1 MSFILDALK
10 KSESERL
17 KKSTPGVADIP
28 DARPAAR
35 APRWLWAVAA
45 LLVLNLGV
53 LAVLLLR
60 PGTEPGGAT
69 VTRQLEVPDGGEG
82 AQAPAFSDLVAEAK
96 QRQRT
101 EPPPVGAAEPR
112 NARAA
117 PAGSSGAAPQREQAP
132 AEAPVRSPSRRAP
145 GPVDADALPTLIELQ
160 ARGELSLPPLHLDLH
175 VYAERAA
182 DRFVVVNMHRYRE
195 GEALA
200 EGPVVQHILPHGVV
214 LEQQGKAFFLSR

>member
-28 DARPAAR
+28 ESRPPART
-35 APRWLWAVAA
+35 PRWLWAFAG

-53 LAVLLLR
+53 LAVLLIR
-60 PGTEPGGAT
+60 PGTEADSAT
-69 VTRQLEVPDGGEG
+69 VTRRLEVPDDGAG

-96 QRQRT
+96 QRHRA
-101 EPPPVGAAEPR
+101 EPPPAAEPETGS
-112 NARAA
+112 AGTA
-117 PAGSSGAAPQREQAP
+117 PAGSTDAAPRRDP
-132 AEAPVRSPSRRAP
+132 PPDAPVRSPGRPTP
-145 GPVDADALPTLIELQ
+145 GAVDADALPTLLELQ

-175 VYAERAA
+175 VYAERPA

-200 EGPVVQHILPHGVV
+200 EGPVVQQILPRGVV
-214 LEQQGKAFFLSR
+214 LEQQGTAFFLPR

>member
-28 DARPAAR
+28 DARPPAR
-35 APRWLWAVAA
+35 APRWLWGVAA

-60 PGTEPGGAT
+60 PGTEAGNAT
-69 VTRQLEVPDGGEG
+69 ITRQLDVPDGATQG
-82 AQAPAFSDLVAEAK
+82 PAFSELVAEAK
-96 QRQRT
+96 ERQRA
-101 EPPPVGAAEPR
+101 EPPPAAAVEPG
-112 NARAA
+112 NAAAA
-117 PAGSSGAAPQREQAP
+117 PVRSPEAAQREPVTAP
-132 AEAPVRSPSRRAP
+132 ADLPVRSPSRTGP
-145 GPVDADALPTLIELQ
+145 KPVDAGALPTLLELQ

-200 EGPVVQHILPHGVV
+200 EGPVVQQILPRGVV